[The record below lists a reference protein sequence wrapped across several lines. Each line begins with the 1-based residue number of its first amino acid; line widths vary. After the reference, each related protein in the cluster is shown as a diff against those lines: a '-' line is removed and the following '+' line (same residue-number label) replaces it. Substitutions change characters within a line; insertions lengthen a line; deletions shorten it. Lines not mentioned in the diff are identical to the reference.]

1 MRSPEPQS
9 PSPSEALL
17 HGQFWGWSTGANNGS
32 GGAGGGSGGGGGGV
46 GGGSSGGNNSCPN
59 SPGGPSSLQASSPT
73 DSYALTLTHTHV
85 HVQRLSPRPG
95 KESRLLLPL
104 VELAGCSCPRA
115 PAPPLLV
122 LYWYPPGRR
131 RKGVSRR
138 RQVRAY
144 LAESR
149 PDAERWYAA
158 VQCLLRG
165 VVVSATTEFNK
176 SLLPRPRRLLLL
188 VNPFSGRG
196 QAMQWCQTHILP
208 MIREANI
215 SYNLIQTERQNHAK
229 ELIREISLSEW
240 DGIII
245 VSGDGLLHEVINGL
259 MERSD
264 WETAIKTPVGILPCG
279 SGNALAGSVNHY
291 AGYDMCLR
299 EPLLLNCC
307 FLLCR
312 GGVRP
317 MDLVSV
323 TTSPMSSS
331 SSTNQNGRPAAP
343 RRLFSFLSVAW
354 GFVSD
359 VDIES
364 ERYRGLGSARFTLGT
379 LVRLA
384 SLRSYKGRLSYLP
397 PNAVPLLPDATPP
410 ARRPLSRSITEG
422 LEAFCRTPIHR
433 TVSDMGLSE
442 QRSLRKDDGER
453 EREREKERQERERE
467 RERRRNRARGVGVV
481 RASSLAEDRE
491 RELEA
496 EGRLG
501 AGADD
506 EDDRMDENDE
516 EREDEAEERGSEND
530 SRSSREESG
539 SSRSDGGSRDGRLD
553 GEEGAMEA
561 REVSE
566 GYGVAIGRE
575 AQECEGSCPDT
586 DEEPP
591 DPQKLVRKNSAPSSQ
606 IAKAFFSQPIGAS
619 TDSDAEME
627 PTAYGEQDEDLN
639 GTYFQREAYPL
650 DPRER
655 SLTISSPFRHSPFSY
670 KPKALDQ
677 NQNST
682 RPRPL
687 SLLHHHSHSNS
698 LPPKLPSLSLSLS
711 PTPPSSPSC
720 ASPHASSYLAPRP
733 NTPGSSSPSP
743 SLRSPTPSFNFDI
756 AVPTGPL
763 KNRPNMCGPYSPPHD
778 DLLPPLDQPL
788 PTRDWVTIEG
798 DFVLVL
804 AIYQSHLGADL
815 LAAPHARFDDGLIHL
830 TFVRAGISR
839 ATLLRLFLAMERGA
853 HLSLSSPY
861 VSHVTAKAFR
871 LQPLSSRG
879 TLTVDGELVPYGPLQ
894 AQIHPSMARL
904 IVGDSGVR
912 ITRF

>member
-1 MRSPEPQS
+1 MRSPGPES
-9 PSPSEALL
+9 PSMTEEALL
-17 HGQFWGWSTGANNGS
+17 HGQFGGWSS
-32 GGAGGGSGGGGGGV
+32 GGGSGSN
-46 GGGSSGGNNSCPN
+46 SSSCPN
-59 SPGGPSSLQASSPT
+59 SPGGVSLPSSPASN
-73 DSYALTLTHTHV
+73 SYALTLTPTHI
-85 HVQRLSPRPG
+85 HVQRLSSRSG
-95 KESRLLLPL
+95 KQSRLLLPL
-104 VELAGCSCPRA
+104 AELTGCSCPRS

-122 LYWYPPGRR
+122 LYWYPPGKR
-131 RKGVSRR
+131 RKGVSRH

-144 LAESR
+144 LSESR
-149 PDAERWYAA
+149 AEVEKWNAA
-158 VQCLLRG
+158 IHCLLRG
-165 VVVSATTEFNK
+165 MDVSSTTEFSK
-176 SLLPRPRRLLLL
+176 SMLPRPRRLLLL

-215 SYNLIQTERQNHAK
+215 SYNLIQTEHQNHAR
-229 ELIREISLSEW
+229 ELIREISLPEW

-259 MERSD
+259 MERPD
-264 WETAIKTPVGILPCG
+264 WEQAIKTPVGILPCG
-279 SGNALAGSVNHY
+279 SGNALAGSINHY

-312 GGVRP
+312 GGVKP

-323 TTSPMSSS
+323 MTSPIA
-331 SSTNQNGRPAAP
+331 SSTSNQNGNSPAP

-397 PNAVPLLPDATPP
+397 PSIFNPSPDATPQP
-410 ARRPLSRSITEG
+410 PRRPLSRSITEG
-422 LEAFCRTPIHR
+422 LEGFCRTPIHR
-433 TVSDMGLSE
+433 TCSDMGLSE
-442 QRSLRKDDGER
+442 QRSLRKGDGESER
-453 EREREKERQERERE
+453 ERQERERERQERERE
-467 RERRRNRARGVGVV
+467 RERRRERARGIGVV

-491 RELEA
+491 RE
-496 EGRLG
+496 
-501 AGADD
+501 
-506 EDDRMDENDE
+506 M
-516 EREDEAEERGSEND
+516 EAEEKMETSGTSSEYNGK
-530 SRSSREESG
+530 E
-539 SSRSDGGSRDGRLD
+539 
-553 GEEGAMEA
+553 
-561 REVSE
+561 
-566 GYGVAIGRE
+566 
-575 AQECEGSCPDT
+575 ECENIASNDVANKWETRELEGNELSEKDGV
-586 DEEPP
+586 DEEKGVNECVGSYQTTPP
-591 DPQKLVRKNSAPSSQ
+591 DQQHAPQKHSPPSNQ
-606 IAKAFFSQPIGAS
+606 IINAFFSQPIDGD
-619 TDSDAEME
+619 TDQDLELA
-627 PTAYGEQDEDLN
+627 AYGKEDEDQN

-650 DPRER
+650 DKSRER
-655 SLTISSPFRHSPFSY
+655 ALTISSSPFRQSPFKSF
-670 KPKALDQ
+670 KTKTLDQ
-677 NQNST
+677 NPS

-687 SLLHHHSHSNS
+687 SLLHQSHSNS
-698 LPPKLPSLSLSLS
+698 LPPKFPSLSLSLS

-720 ASPHASSYLAPRP
+720 ASPHSSYLTPRP
-733 NTPGSSSPSP
+733 NTPSSSSSSPSFH
-743 SLRSPTPSFNFDI
+743 SPTPSFNFDL
-756 AVPTGPL
+756 AEPAGPL
-763 KNRPNMCGPYSPPHD
+763 KNCPNMTSSINLPED

-815 LAAPHARFDDGLIHL
+815 FAAPQARFDDGLIHL

-853 HLSLSSPY
+853 HLSLTSPY
-861 VSHVTAKAFR
+861 VSHVSARAFR
-871 LQPLSSRG
+871 LQPLSPRG

-894 AQIHPSMARL
+894 AQVHPSIARL
-904 IVGDSGVR
+904 IVGDSGVK

>member
-1 MRSPEPQS
+1 MRSPEPSS
-9 PSPSEALL
+9 PSPAEALL
-17 HGQFWGWSTGANNGS
+17 HGQFASWGS
-32 GGAGGGSGGGGGGV
+32 GSN
-46 GGGSSGGNNSCPN
+46 SNNNSCPN
-59 SPGGPSSLQASSPT
+59 SPGGPGGLSPAASPT
-73 DSYALTLTHTHV
+73 PALASNYALTLTHTHI
-85 HVQRLSPRPG
+85 HIQRLSPRPG
-95 KESRLLLPL
+95 KEARLLLPL
-104 VELAGCSCPRA
+104 SELVGCSCPRA

-122 LYWYPPGRR
+122 LYWYPPGKR
-131 RKGVSRR
+131 RKGISRR

-149 PDAERWYAA
+149 PEAERWSAA

-165 VVVSATTEFNK
+165 VTVTADTEFSR

-215 SYNLIQTERQNHAK
+215 SYNLIQTERQNHAR
-229 ELIREISLSEW
+229 ELIREISLPEW

-259 MERSD
+259 MERPD
-264 WETAIKTPVGILPCG
+264 WEQAIKTPVGILPCG
-279 SGNALAGSVNHY
+279 SGNALAGSINHH

-323 TTSPMSSS
+323 TTSPPPSNNS
-331 SSTNQNGRPAAP
+331 RPLAP
-343 RRLFSFLSVAW
+343 KRLFSFLSVAW

-379 LVRLA
+379 LVRIA

-397 PNAVPLLPDATPP
+397 PSIVTTSPDATPP
-410 ARRPLSRSITEG
+410 PPRRPLSRSITEG
-422 LEAFCRTPIHR
+422 LEGFCKTPIHR
-433 TVSDMGLSE
+433 TCSDMGISE
-442 QRSLRKDDGER
+442 QRSLRRGEG
-453 EREREKERQERERE
+453 EREKEERQRE
-467 RERRRNRARGVGVV
+467 RERRRERARGGGTGVV

-491 RELEA
+491 REGEVEMEA
-496 EGRLG
+496 EEEMSGTCSERSGTSSESNERL
-501 AGADD
+501 AGIKD
-506 EDDRMDENDE
+506 
-516 EREDEAEERGSEND
+516 EREDDGRVEQDSSEMEEEDRG
-530 SRSSREESG
+530 
-539 SSRSDGGSRDGRLD
+539 RDGEGSAGSVE
-553 GEEGAMEA
+553 GEGVLRA
-561 REVSE
+561 RELGES
-566 GYGVAIGRE
+566 YGVDMGRE
-575 AQECEGSCPDT
+575 A
-586 DEEPP
+586 DEEPEGSFTYQ
-591 DPQKLVRKNSAPSSQ
+591 DSLQEARQTLRKNSAPSSQ
-606 IAKAFFSQPIGAS
+606 IASTLFSQPLSQEVDPDSS
-619 TDSDAEME
+619 TS
-627 PTAYGEQDEDLN
+627 YGVEDMDLN
-639 GTYFQREAYPL
+639 GTYFQKETYPL
-650 DPRER
+650 DVARER
-655 SLTISSPFRHSPFSY
+655 ALTISSPFRHSPFSY
-670 KPKALDQ
+670 KPKTLDQ
-677 NQNST
+677 NQNAS

-687 SLLHHHSHSNS
+687 SLLQHSHSNS

-720 ASPHASSYLAPRP
+720 ASPHSSSYLVPRP
-733 NTPGSSSPSP
+733 NTPNSTSPSP
-743 SLRSPTPSFNFDI
+743 LRTPSSSFNFDI
-756 AVPTGPL
+756 AEPAGPM
-763 KNRPNMCGPYSPPHD
+763 KNRPFSLPLNLPRD

-804 AIYQSHLGADL
+804 ALYQTHLGADL
-815 LAAPHARFDDGLIHL
+815 HAAPQARFDDGLIHL

-839 ATLLRLFLAMERGA
+839 ATLLRLFFAMERGT
-853 HLSLSSPY
+853 HHSVSSPY
-861 VSHVTAKAFR
+861 VSHVTCRAFR
-871 LQPLSSRG
+871 LQPLSTRG

-894 AQIHPSMARL
+894 AQVHPSMSRL
-904 IVGDSGVR
+904 IVGDSGVK